1 MKWKNIW
8 NIFISME
15 NRMKRCRKLLI
26 LWLTILGKYFNFSYT
41 RVLEHVHHTEN
52 SEYVLI
58 KFERPRQIL
67 DKTMPTGKKGIL
79 LFSFDQLCH
88 RFRLWHRRPK
98 PRNIEDPLVR
108 QTTNSHTLESPPDFV
123 FLFFFSFFFFFPL
136 SKLNNRFL
144 W

>member
-1 MKWKNIW
+1 MKKYLEY
-8 NIFISME
+8 FYLYGESYE
-15 NRMKRCRKLLI
+15 TVSKLLI